1 MRLLQFSPIP
11 AVSSG
16 RKEKLWREFFSDPSQ
31 WWDHRSGKVKLI
43 MTSVEIF
50 FVNGESQNCFVIIA
64 WWSTQVVQTCN
75 GLHFLIWISG
85 HR

>member
-16 RKEKLWREFFSDPSQ
+16 HKEKLWREFFSDPSQ

-43 MTSVEIF
+43 MISVEF
-50 FVNGESQNCFVIIA
+50 SSSLEKVRIA
-64 WWSTQVVQTCN
+64 
-75 GLHFLIWISG
+75 L
-85 HR
+85 